1 MIKYPF
7 LRCNKEKYNKNEE
20 IPKELNFGLM
30 KLSFAVKLPHKH
42 IFDIIAKEKALI
54 YKNIQKFIEYKN
66 NNFNLSDKFTKPLKD
81 GIFELKVDLQN
92 KTSRSL
98 YFYEKNQMIIFTNGF
113 IKKSQKTPSKE
124 IQKAIKIMEAYQNE

>member
-1 MIKYPF
+1 MKNFKFDFAKVNDSIPMINF
-7 LRCNKEKYNKNEE
+7 LES
-20 IPKELNFGLM
+20 
-30 KLSFAVKLPHKH
+30 LS
-42 IFDIIAKEKALI
+42 IKEKALI
-54 YKNIQKFIEYKN
+54 YKNIQKLIEYKN

>member
-1 MIKYPF
+1 MKDFKFDFAKVNNSIPMIDF
-7 LRCNKEKYNKNEE
+7 LETLSIKER
-20 IPKELNFGLM
+20 
-30 KLSFAVKLPHKH
+30 
-42 IFDIIAKEKALI
+42 ALI
-54 YKNIQKFIEYKN
+54 YKNIQKLIEYKN
-66 NNFNLSDKFTKPLKD
+66 NNFSLSDKFTKPLRD

-124 IQKAIKIMEAYQNE
+124 MLKAMIIMEAYKNE